1 MYDYEPE
8 VWAKMIENS
17 INKHSKRLAALDF
30 WVESLELYDR
40 EGNPYSQIVPKMA
53 VTFK

>member
-8 VWAKMIENS
+8 VWAKMIENT
-17 INKHSKRLAALDF
+17 ITKHGKRLASLDF

-40 EGNPYSQIVPKMA
+40 DGNVYSQVVPKMA
-53 VTFK
+53 VRFK